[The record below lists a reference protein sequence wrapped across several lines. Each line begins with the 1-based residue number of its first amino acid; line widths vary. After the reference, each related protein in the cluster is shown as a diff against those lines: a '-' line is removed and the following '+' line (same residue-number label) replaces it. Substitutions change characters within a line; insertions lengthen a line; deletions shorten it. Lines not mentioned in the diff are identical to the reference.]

1 MDSLLRRVHSAKV
14 KLGPPDWKAK
24 KRMNDRQQLTRAK
37 IDEAFRIMGQYLLDR
52 KTLGEIAI
60 YGGSAIL
67 FQFDWRKTSLDVD
80 ARVTSERNHGII
92 IDAVHAA
99 AKQLHLP
106 RSWLNESVAMYA
118 RREEGNADRVLVGLY
133 PSPERF
139 GLRVTAAKPEYIL
152 AMKIKAMDRV
162 TADDRDYQD
171 AVGLGRECGITT
183 VDGLKNVFR
192 KFFGT
197 EELPVTAELRLTGL
211 ATAIRAKPR

>member
-1 MDSLLRRVHSAKV
+1 
-14 KLGPPDWKAK
+14 
-24 KRMNDRQQLTRAK
+24 MNDRQPLNRAK
-37 IDEAFRIMGQYLLDR
+37 IEEAFRIIGQYLLDR

-92 IDAVHAA
+92 IDAVHEA

-106 RSWLNESVAMYA
+106 RSWLNESVSIYA
-118 RREEGNADRVLVGLY
+118 RRGEGHADRILVGLY

-152 AMKIKAMDRV
+152 AMKLKALDRV
-162 TADDRDYQD
+162 TADDRDFQD
-171 AVGLGRECGITT
+171 AVRLGVECGIITIDQMHA
-183 VDGLKNVFR
+183 VYQ
-192 KFFGT
+192 KFFGS
-197 EELPVTAELRLTGL
+197 EELPTTAQFRLSGL
-211 ATAIRAKPR
+211 IDAIRGRLQ